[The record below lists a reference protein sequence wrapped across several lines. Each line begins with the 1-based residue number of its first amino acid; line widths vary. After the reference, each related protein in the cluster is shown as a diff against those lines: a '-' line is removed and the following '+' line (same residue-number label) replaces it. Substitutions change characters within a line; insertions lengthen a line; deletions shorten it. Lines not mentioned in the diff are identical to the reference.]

1 MTEQLDMFAAPP
13 APSPPPIE
21 VIPASAPVPEPAPAA
36 STLAGVHWLH
46 VTSKRLTTACGV
58 YVPAFHKHVGAGY
71 AATGEK
77 IACTT
82 NRDDGTVTCPRCLEE
97 MT

>member
-1 MTEQLDMFAAPP
+1 MTEQLDMFAG
-13 APSPPPIE
+13 SPPPPPPAIE
-21 VIPASAPVPEPAPAA
+21 PAPALPPPEPAPA
-36 STLAGVHWLH
+36 TPPIAGVHWLH
-46 VTSKRLTTACGV
+46 VTTKRLSTACGI

-71 AATGEK
+71 AASGEK

-97 MT
+97 LT

>member
-1 MTEQLDMFAAPP
+1 MTEQLDMFATPP
-13 APSPPPIE
+13 APLPPVIE
-21 VIPASAPVPEPAPAA
+21 PPAPPPEPAPVAPP
-36 STLAGVHWLH
+36 LAGVHWLH
-46 VTSKRLTTACGV
+46 VTTKRLTTACGI